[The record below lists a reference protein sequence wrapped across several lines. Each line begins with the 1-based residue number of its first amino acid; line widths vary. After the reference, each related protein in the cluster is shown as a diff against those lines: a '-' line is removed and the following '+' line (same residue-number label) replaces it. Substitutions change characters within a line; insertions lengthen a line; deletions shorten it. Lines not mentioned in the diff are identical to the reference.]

1 MSRQRIRSSIQENS
15 YEICPHCDG
24 KGSLRTTESIALEI
38 LREIS
43 EATNDKRASVVQA
56 EVSLEILNFI
66 VNNKRDELSKL
77 ENESEINFKLIGI
90 IILEEKNAKS
100 LAFDSKSNILGKTK
114 TKKIENHKIKA
125 KKINSKSKNSSNTE

>member
-43 EATNDKRASVVQA
+43 EAANDKRASKIHA
-56 EVSLEILNFI
+56 EVSIEILNS
-66 VNNKRDELSKL
+66 VSYTHLRAHE
-77 ENESEINFKLIGI
+77 
-90 IILEEKNAKS
+90 
-100 LAFDSKSNILGKTK
+100 T
-114 TKKIENHKIKA
+114 
-125 KKINSKSKNSSNTE
+125 